1 MLKQQKGITLVALV
15 ITVIVMLILAG
26 VAISLTIG
34 DNGIFKKSS
43 EGAEIYKNSAN
54 NESDQLNGVYNEMNK
69 LVDQYNKTQT
79 SPSTS
84 PEPTA

>member
-34 DNGIFKKSS
+34 DNGIFKKSK

-54 NESDQLNGVYNEMNK
+54 DEATSLNAAHDEMSN
-69 LVDQYNKTQT
+69 LINQYAPKT
-79 SPSTS
+79 
-84 PEPTA
+84 PEPSPTV

>member
-43 EGAEIYKNSAN
+43 EGAEIYKNAAN
-54 NESDQLNGVYNEMNK
+54 NEATQLNGAYDEMNK
-69 LVDQYNKTQT
+69 LVDQYKP
-79 SPSTS
+79 SPS
-84 PEPTA
+84 PTV